1 MTSTIEI
8 SLYPLRDDYPE
19 HVIRFLDKL
28 KALPA
33 VEINTNGMSTII
45 IGEYGA
51 LWKQLGDL
59 MEEELAS
66 GYSLFV
72 MKIAPGRRE
81 YLSDASATLSNREME
96 SEK

>member
-8 SLYPLRDDYPE
+8 SLYPLRDDYPA
-19 HVIRFLDKL
+19 HVIRFLEKL
-28 KALPA
+28 KAMPG

-45 IGEYGA
+45 IGAYA
-51 LWKQLGDL
+51 DLWKQLGVL

-72 MKIAPGRRE
+72 MKVAPGRRE
-81 YLSDASATLSNREME
+81 YI
-96 SEK
+96 SEE

>member
-8 SLYPLRDDYPE
+8 SLYPLRDDYPT

-28 KALPA
+28 KAMPE

-45 IGEYGA
+45 IGEYA
-51 LWKQLGDL
+51 LLWKNLGVL

-81 YLSDASATLSNREME
+81 YVSDASTTLSNREVKN
-96 SEK
+96 EK

>member
-8 SLYPLRDDYPE
+8 SLYPLRDDYPS
-19 HVIRFLDKL
+19 HVLSFLSKL
-28 KALPA
+28 KAMPD

-45 IGEYGA
+45 IGEYHS
-51 LWKQLGDL
+51 LWRQLGEL

-72 MKIAPGRRE
+72 MKVAPGRRE
-81 YLSDASATLSNREME
+81 Y
-96 SEK
+96 K

>member
-8 SLYPLRDDYPE
+8 SLYPLRDDYPS
-19 HVIRFLDKL
+19 HVIRFLGKL
-28 KALPA
+28 KAMSD

-45 IGEYGA
+45 IGEYA
-51 LWKQLGDL
+51 SLWKHLGEL

-72 MKIAPGRRE
+72 MKVAPGRRE
-81 YLSDASATLSNREME
+81 YI
-96 SEK
+96 SEE